1 MKKWKTCLALKF
13 CNLRLT
19 YCVILFDIDTYKKSN
34 QRKTKE
40 KNYFYVCLINQQKLS
55 SLYSFI
61 I

>member
-40 KNYFYVCLINQQKLS
+40 Q
-55 SLYSFI
+55 I
-61 I
+61 IFMFV